1 MISFGVLS
9 LWEGAFLSYK
19 CQNIQEIAVLSNI
32 FLEKFIYFK
41 KNNVSLQSDTAEVC
55 RALADCKCSQ
65 KHIHHHLSPISHLS
79 IIKIANK

>member
-32 FLEKFIYFK
+32 FLEKFI
-41 KNNVSLQSDTAEVC
+41 
-55 RALADCKCSQ
+55 
-65 KHIHHHLSPISHLS
+65 
-79 IIKIANK
+79 